1 VSGTATLQEV
11 DGIAWQVGS
20 GIARIV
26 LRRPAQQNTL
36 TPASSRALARAIDEV
51 LAGGPRVILMTAEG
65 RTFCA
70 GGDIGTFVGA
80 GARLDALIDEILNTL
95 HPALY
100 RLATAPVPL
109 IAAVQGAV
117 AGAGIGLALC
127 ADFVLGGAS
136 MKLRTGY
143 AALGLSP
150 DAGASCFL
158 ARRAGA
164 MRAQRWL
171 MLSEAI
177 DADECLRCGV
187 IDALHPDAQLADAAE
202 ALAARLAGAATGSLA
217 AIKTLCGGL
226 PGHDLHAHLALE
238 QRLLV
243 ARAGSADG
251 KEGPRAFAE
260 RRAPRFD
267 GL

>member
-1 VSGTATLQEV
+1 MSGATTPCQV
-11 DGIAWQVGS
+11 DGIAWHVG
-20 GIARIV
+20 GEIARIV
-26 LRRPAQQNTL
+26 LCRPAQHNAL
-36 TPASSRALARAIDEV
+36 TPASSRALARAVDEV
-51 LAGGPRVILMTAEG
+51 LASGPRVVLLTAEG

-70 GGDIGTFVGA
+70 GGDIGTFVAA
-80 GARLDALIDEILNTL
+80 GDGLDMLIDDILNTL
-95 HPALY
+95 HPALH
-100 RLATAPVPL
+100 RLATAPVPV
-109 IAAVQGAV
+109 IAAVQGGV

-127 ADFVLGGAS
+127 ADFVLGAAS

-150 DAGASCFL
+150 DAGASYFL
-158 ARRAGA
+158 VRRVGA
-164 MRAQRWL
+164 IRAQRWL

-187 IDALHPDAQLADAAE
+187 IDTLHPDAQLADAAE
-202 ALAARLAGAATGSLA
+202 ALATRLASAATGSLA
-217 AIKTLCGGL
+217 AIKTLCGL
-226 PGHDLHAHLALE
+226 PARDLQSHLALE

-251 KEGPRAFAE
+251 KEGPRAFE
-260 RRAPRFD
+260 QRRAPRFD